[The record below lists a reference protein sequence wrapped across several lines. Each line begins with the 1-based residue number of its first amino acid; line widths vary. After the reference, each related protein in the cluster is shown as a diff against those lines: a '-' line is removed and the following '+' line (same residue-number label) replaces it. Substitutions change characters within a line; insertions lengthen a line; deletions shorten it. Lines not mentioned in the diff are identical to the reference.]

1 MVYLRGP
8 SGCTLFVWYLGAQ
21 CDDVLSLLHRGHVN
35 HAATE
40 GEGTLIRET
49 RAEGELLKQ
58 N

>member
-1 MVYLRGP
+1 MWSFSPYV
-8 SGCTLFVWYLGAQ
+8 LFVWYLRAQ

-40 GEGTLIRET
+40 GEGTLIGGT
-49 RAEGELLKQ
+49 RAEGEMLKQ